1 MTSDRND
8 HAQAASPPP
17 PHPELKRLEPLL
29 GRWTADDHTYDTVL
43 GPGVRT
49 TSTESFSWLE
59 GGYFLVS
66 TYETLFG
73 SEPPQRGV
81 NYWYYDA
88 DTGTFRV
95 IFFSNNGPFTEEG
108 NRYEGKVANGKLT
121 FEGPARFQY
130 DLDNEGKVNTNE
142 DRTISVAWWLRG
154 ENGEWQP
161 WMNNIFTRVKD

>member
-59 GGYFLVS
+59 GGYSSSAHTRLS
-66 TYETLFG
+66 
-73 SEPPQRGV
+73 SGV
-81 NYWYYDA
+81 NL
-88 DTGTFRV
+88 
-95 IFFSNNGPFTEEG
+95 P
-108 NRYEGKVANGKLT
+108 
-121 FEGPARFQY
+121 
-130 DLDNEGKVNTNE
+130 
-142 DRTISVAWWLRG
+142 SVA
-154 ENGEWQP
+154 
-161 WMNNIFTRVKD
+161 